1 MPRTSKKKPQTKKDT
16 FVATMR
22 KSVIS
27 AQTRTAAFLARR
39 PHRSFRL
46 TKRRD
51 YNRSLQLPG
60 YFAFSHSVTQTLW
73 RNKKIF
79 IWLAVVYAFLTIV
92 LVGIGSQETY
102 NSLTSTL
109 QDTGSQIF
117 QGNLGQL
124 GQAALLFVSI
134 GSSGLNSSP
143 TAAQQMYIV
152 FLALLV
158 WLTTVWLLRSLLA
171 GHKVKMRDGLYSAGA
186 PIIPTLLVGLVLVV
200 QLIPIALAAVA
211 YAAANSTG
219 LLNGGVA
226 AMLFWVVAA
235 LLAMMSLYWIT
246 STFFAL
252 IIVTLPGM
260 YPMKALRA
268 AGDMVIG
275 RRLRILLR
283 ILWMM
288 GSIAVTGAVVFIPL
302 ILIVTWLTNIWSG
315 IANVPIVPIALAL
328 FSVITFIWSASYIYL
343 LYRKVVDDDAK
354 PAL

>member
-1 MPRTSKKKPQTKKDT
+1 MPRTSKKKPLTRKEK
-16 FVATMR
+16 FVASVKQPGR
-22 KSVIS
+22 ALKSR
-27 AQTRTAAFLARR
+27 AKAFMARR
-39 PHRSFRL
+39 PHRSFKMTR
-46 TKRRD
+46 RRD

-60 YFAFSHSVTQTLW
+60 YFAFSRSVTKTLLKH
-73 RNKKIF
+73 KKVF
-79 IWLAVVYAFLTIV
+79 LWLAATYGLLTII

-117 QGNLGQL
+117 QGNWGQI

-134 GSSGLNSSP
+134 GSSGLNASP
-143 TAAQQMYIV
+143 TEAQQIYIV

-186 PIIPTLLVGLVLVV
+186 PIIATLLVVLVLIV
-200 QLIPIALAAVA
+200 QLIPVALAAIG
-211 YAAANSTG
+211 YAAASSTG

-226 AMLFWVVAA
+226 AMLFWIVAGLLVV
-235 LLAMMSLYWIT
+235 MSLYWIT

-260 YPMKALRA
+260 YPIKALRA

-283 ILWMM
+283 LLWMM
-288 GSIAVTGAVVFIPL
+288 VSIVIIGAVVFIPI
-302 ILIVTWLTNIWSG
+302 ILIDTGLTHVWPVV
-315 IANVPIVPIALAL
+315 ANVPVVPITLTI
-328 FSVITFIWSASYIYL
+328 FSVTAFIWSASYIYL
-343 LYRKVVDDDAK
+343 LYRRVVDDDAK
-354 PAL
+354 PA